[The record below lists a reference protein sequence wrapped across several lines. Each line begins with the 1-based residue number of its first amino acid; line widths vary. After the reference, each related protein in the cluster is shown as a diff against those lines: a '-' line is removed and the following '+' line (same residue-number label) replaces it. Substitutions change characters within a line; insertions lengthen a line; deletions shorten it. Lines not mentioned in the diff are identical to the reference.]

1 MAERKLELNKER
13 MYMGSPFR
21 YSYSNS
27 KNGVTSFVSLF
38 VLNLTSE
45 HTTHTHT
52 HTHKHTSKPMF
63 KYQCYVY
70 IYVHVFLYI

>member
-27 KNGVTSFVSLF
+27 KKEFEFESVTLRINLHF
-38 VLNLTSE
+38 VLQFPIVPHGVVFDPLLPIAENLS
-45 HTTHTHT
+45 
-52 HTHKHTSKPMF
+52 SLSLMCF
-63 KYQCYVY
+63 Y
-70 IYVHVFLYI
+70 